1 MTARWVT
8 SDRKVVDV
16 IYVKYPGSGAVA
28 GPQYRVRDIHGHPIG
43 SGTVK
48 TVAELSA
55 LGIDL
60 ADLEEIS

>member
-8 SDRKVVDV
+8 SDRRVVDS

-28 GPQYRVRDIHGHPIG
+28 GPQFRVRDIHGHPIG
-43 SGTVK
+43 TAR
-48 TVAELSA
+48 TVADLEA

-60 ADLEEIS
+60 TDL